1 MIVIACSLAALL
13 ALQEA
18 SPPATSLGKCDLLD
32 NRCKAKLYEKKAA
45 IAGTP
50 KLRGV
55 YLFVAH
61 RSYLALYERAGDTRD
76 LCEARRLFDASLAV
90 KDQSAGQLASFEA
103 LREELESHEREARVR
118 CVSPGKRPQKKEPPI
133 VAEATTKPSARAPR
147 AREVV
152 TSIAPESAAAV
163 AAAVAPSST
172 SVVAFAGTPV
182 PGESQPVTDVV
193 VPAPTSAETLLPVTA
208 RQVATRPTAQPGDTI
223 AVVSE
228 PRPGRRLMI
237 TGGVTLG
244 VGLAL
249 SGVAGYMGGRL
260 MQTNRD
266 AAALLGMIDN
276 FATDEQLAR
285 NAELNR
291 DYRRMGPQTIALAL
305 AGGATVVVAAVLLG
319 VGGRRIARTAS
330 RTALVPV
337 PGGLAFHA
345 RF

>member
-18 SPPATSLGKCDLLD
+18 SPPATSPGKCDLLD

-61 RSYLALYERAGDTRD
+61 RSYLALYERGGDTRD

-103 LREELESHEREARVR
+103 LREELAVHERERGVQCA
-118 CVSPGKRPQKKEPPI
+118 SPGKRPEKKAPPI
-133 VAEATTKPSARAPR
+133 VAEAAAKPGAKPGARAPR
-147 AREVV
+147 TREV
-152 TSIAPESAAAV
+152 APESAATV
-163 AAAVAPSST
+163 AAVAPAFT
-172 SVVAFAGTPV
+172 SVDGVAGTLAPDGSPPLIEV
-182 PGESQPVTDVV
+182 A
-193 VPAPTSAETLLPVTA
+193 VPAPASTGVLLPVTA
-208 RQVATRPTAQPGDTI
+208 RQVEKATAQPGDSI
-223 AVVSE
+223 PVVSE
-228 PRPGRRLMI
+228 VRPGRRLMI

-249 SGVAGYMGGRL
+249 AGVAGYMGGRL
-260 MQTNRD
+260 MQTNRA

-276 FATDEQLAR
+276 FASDEQLAR

-291 DYRRMGPQTIALAL
+291 DYRRMGPQTLALAL

-319 VGGRRIARTAS
+319 VGGRRMARAAS

>member
-18 SPPATSLGKCDLLD
+18 SPPATSPGKCDLLD

-133 VAEATTKPSARAPR
+133 VAEATVKPSTRAPR
-147 AREVV
+147 AREVAASI
-152 TSIAPESAAAV
+152 TSES

-172 SVVAFAGTPV
+172 SVVVSAGTPV
-182 PGESQPVTDVV
+182 PGESQPVTEVV
-193 VPAPTSAETLLPVTA
+193 VLAPTSAETLLPVTA

-319 VGGRRIARTAS
+319 GRRMARTAS